1 MRLLLLL
8 WVFTFSLMA
17 NMDIYPKSECELFN
31 NLKHT
36 KNRGHEVLKLDRT
49 YEMLKH
55 HKGQYLVKV
64 EGATPAQ
71 RWVNDD
77 CLTLRPLRDS
87 PLYPGNKKTVTQKP
101 VSKKNT
107 SLYKSISIA
116 DELSRAD
123 KNMAKK
129 SQKSFNKK
137 RTSSKQN
144 LLALSWHNAFC
155 ETHRYKK
162 ECKRGL
168 GSLIRSKPSEKSFV
182 LHGLWPQPRHNV
194 YCNVSSNDRYIDKN
208 KKWHKLKSLGLSSST
223 KSALKSVMPGFSS
236 NLHKH
241 EWIKHGTCY
250 GTNADQY
257 YADAVSLVR
266 QVNSSALGKFFTE
279 NIGKK
284 ITLRE
289 VQKLAD
295 KSFGRGA
302 GNRVALQCNRGL
314 VTELWLYL
322 GSGSD
327 DLSTLLKRGKST
339 RSRCKSG
346 RIDRAGFSR

>member
-1 MRLLLLL
+1 
-8 WVFTFSLMA
+8 
-17 NMDIYPKSECELFN
+17 
-31 NLKHT
+31 
-36 KNRGHEVLKLDRT
+36 
-49 YEMLKH
+49 
-55 HKGQYLVKV
+55 
-64 EGATPAQ
+64 
-71 RWVNDD
+71 
-77 CLTLRPLRDS
+77 
-87 PLYPGNKKTVTQKP
+87 
-101 VSKKNT
+101 
-107 SLYKSISIA
+107 
-116 DELSRAD
+116 
-123 KNMAKK
+123 MAKK

-168 GSLIRSKPSEKSFV
+168 GSLIRSKSSEKSFV

-223 KSALKSVMPGFSS
+223 KSALKSVMPGFNS

-289 VQKLAD
+289 VQTLAD

-302 GNRVALQCNRGL
+302 GNRVSLQCNRGL
-314 VTELWLYL
+314 VTELWLHL

-327 DLSTLLKRGKST
+327 DLATLLKRGKST
-339 RSRCKSG
+339 RSRCKGG
-346 RIDRAGFSR
+346 RIDRAGFGR